1 MVADGS
7 LSSRRWA
14 TASDGGVSDVV
25 CGVGTGG
32 LDRSGI
38 RGPGGDAMDQVH
50 DRMKLPLSGVEVE
63 LVSSPVGLLHWRLR
77 SADDST
83 TRLDQPLDRTP
94 ILGWREGVTPVD
106 GRHPPVL
113 FTVVWGSLLGG
124 RGPLRVVLV
133 RRRRFRASQRH
144 NLDPI
149 TLGGA
154 FWIAEAAGS
163 FDQLVVSDGAIV
175 ESRDLRTPV

>member
-1 MVADGS
+1 M
-7 LSSRRWA
+7 SSAAWDRRPRP
-14 TASDGGVSDVV
+14 V
-25 CGVGTGG
+25 
-32 LDRSGI
+32 
-38 RGPGGDAMDQVH
+38 RGDAAGGDAMDQVY

-63 LVSSPVGLLHWRLR
+63 LVSSPVGLLHWRLK

-83 TRLDQPLDRTP
+83 TCLDQPLDRTP
-94 ILGWREGVTPVD
+94 ILGWQEGSTAVD

-154 FWIAEAAGS
+154 FWIAESEGS
-163 FDQLVVSDGAIV
+163 FDHLVVSDGAIV
-175 ESRDLRTPV
+175 ESRDLHAPV